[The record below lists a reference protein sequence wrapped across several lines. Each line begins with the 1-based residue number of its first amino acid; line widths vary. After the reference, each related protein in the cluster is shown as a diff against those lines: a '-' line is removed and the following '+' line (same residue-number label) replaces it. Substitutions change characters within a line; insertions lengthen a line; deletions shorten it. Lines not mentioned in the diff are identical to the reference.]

1 MTVVC
6 KRPMPAQ
13 VKVPAASGSP
23 ARMPSPKASAAS
35 KSTEL
40 SSSTVVNRNTPAA
53 DHEARGPP
61 SELGFEVLG
70 GQRTPVAQVPQG
82 RRRPDVLSR
91 FEEVGAQLTTARD
104 ADLPG
109 QVVEALVEAE
119 HDALGLAGQPALLGA
134 LLRSRSGGR
143 QHGGAGRVARVGPC

>member
-53 DHEARGPP
+53 DHEARGPRP
-61 SELGFEVLG
+61 SSASRYSAASAL
-70 GQRTPVAQVPQG
+70 PSPQVPQG
-82 RRRPDVLSR
+82 RRPDVLSR

-119 HDALGLAGQPALLGA
+119 HDALGLAGQPASLGA